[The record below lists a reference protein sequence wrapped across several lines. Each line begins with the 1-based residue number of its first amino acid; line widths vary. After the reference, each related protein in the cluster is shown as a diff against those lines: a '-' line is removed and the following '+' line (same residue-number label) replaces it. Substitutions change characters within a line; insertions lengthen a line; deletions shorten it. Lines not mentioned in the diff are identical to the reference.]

1 LSYAHEDTVLVERF
15 LAPMRPRCST
25 LRELELD
32 TWWDRRILVGEGW
45 RAEIARALETADFGL
60 LALTPSFLASPYVIE
75 VELPALLA
83 GEKLIF
89 PVGLEAVDLRRAD
102 LKGLEDR
109 LIFRHHT
116 AGSTR
121 QLWFAE
127 CAGANRARF
136 CDTLIAQM
144 VDRMT
149 GARVS

>member
-1 LSYAHEDTVLVERF
+1 VLVERF
-15 LAPMRPRCST
+15 LTLMRPRCIT

-32 TWWDRRILVGEGW
+32 TWWDRRILVGENW
-45 RAEIARALETADFGL
+45 SAEIARALETADFGL
-60 LALTPSFLASPYVIE
+60 LAVTPSFLASPYVTE

-83 GEKLIF
+83 GEKLTF

-102 LKGLEDR
+102 LQGLEGR
-109 LIFRHHT
+109 QIFRHHPEGT
-116 AGSTR
+116 TR

-136 CDTLIAQM
+136 CDSLVAQM

-149 GARVS
+149 PVPVS